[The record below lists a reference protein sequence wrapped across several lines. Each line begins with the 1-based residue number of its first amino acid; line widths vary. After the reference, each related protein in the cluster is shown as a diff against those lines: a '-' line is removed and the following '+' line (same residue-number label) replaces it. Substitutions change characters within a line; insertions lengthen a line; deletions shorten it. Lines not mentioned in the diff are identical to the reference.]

1 MKAVGKPTA
10 FALFNFLL
18 QMIEQIMFKEFLNG
32 DTETV
37 AQLLN
42 GGNSGAAVPSA
53 DNIIDGGLGH
63 AAHVAQF
70 VDGQIPFPAQIQNAQ
85 PHCFTDVHQ
94 YHLTST

>member
-1 MKAVGKPTA
+1 MKAAGKPTA

-18 QMIEQIMFKEFLNG
+18 QMKEQIMFKEFLNG

-37 AQLLN
+37 TQLLN
-42 GGNSGAAVPSA
+42 GGNSGAAVSSA

-70 VDGQIPFPAQIQNAQ
+70 VDGQIPFPA
-85 PHCFTDVHQ
+85 
-94 YHLTST
+94 